1 MRGAGRALKAGKGP
15 LTDCPRFQPLAGS
28 PESMQL
34 GYHGG
39 ALVAGVLWRADHW
52 ALRGASP
59 RRWSWPGTQAL
70 GVRRARLRLL
80 LTGLIML
87 AVVLLTALWAPSR
100 QAGNR
105 PPPPQQ
111 PQKVAVALA

>member
-1 MRGAGRALKAGKGP
+1 M
-15 LTDCPRFQPLAGS
+15 TDCPRFQPLEGS
-28 PESMQL
+28 PESMHRR
-34 GYHGG
+34 YHGG
-39 ALVAGVLWRADHW
+39 ALVTRVLSLADLW

-59 RRWSWPGTQAL
+59 RRWNWPGTRAL
-70 GVRRARLRLL
+70 AVRRARLRLL